1 MTAVPV
7 LLRALSRRLVYGAGI
22 ALAVLALLW
31 AVWRHG
37 RAAGRAADAITRA
50 EARIRS
56 LKQAAEVRHD
66 VETDDADAVSRRL
79 ERWMRDGDADGL

>member
-1 MTAVPV
+1 MTAVPA

-22 ALAVLALLW
+22 ALAVLALFW

-50 EARIRS
+50 KARIRS

-79 ERWMRDGDADGL
+79 ELWMRDGDN